1 MKQRLLYSAAIALLL
16 SAPSAAYAQEIT
28 FHFTGVITLVGDE
41 LSQGPL
47 AVGQAIEGSYTFDST
62 AVDQDPSDTVGRYET
77 VTRFEYSVPAANY
90 VAIATA
96 GSSRGVIGVLD
107 NDEGVRDR
115 YTVHMSASGQ
125 NISAPDI
132 AGYSLGVLSIVM
144 RDRTT
149 FAVSSD
155 ALPLVPPTLL
165 QFPDSGI
172 FLEGFGV
179 QGVFASLTSL
189 TVALTV
195 EDLLSDLVQRV
206 ISLNVQGGV
215 SNAFDAKL
223 DAVMNA
229 IDDTN
234 EQNNVA
240 AQNAMYAFMNAVEA
254 QRGKKL
260 TDTQATQLVNVAEAI
275 IAALGG

>member
-1 MKQRLLYSAAIALLL
+1 
-16 SAPSAAYAQEIT
+16 
-28 FHFTGVITLVGDE
+28 
-41 LSQGPL
+41 
-47 AVGQAIEGSYTFDST
+47 
-62 AVDQDPSDTVGRYET
+62 
-77 VTRFEYSVPAANY
+77 
-90 VAIATA
+90 
-96 GSSRGVIGVLD
+96 
-107 NDEGVRDR
+107 
-115 YTVHMSASGQ
+115 
-125 NISAPDI
+125 
-132 AGYSLGVLSIVM
+132 
-144 RDRTT
+144 
-149 FAVSSD
+149 
-155 ALPLVPPTLL
+155 VPPTLL

-195 EDLLSDLVQRV
+195 DDLLSDLVQRV

-260 TDTQATQLVNVAEAI
+260 TDTQATQFVNVAEAI

>member
-1 MKQRLLYSAAIALLL
+1 
-16 SAPSAAYAQEIT
+16 
-28 FHFTGVITLVGDE
+28 
-41 LSQGPL
+41 
-47 AVGQAIEGSYTFDST
+47 
-62 AVDQDPSDTVGRYET
+62 
-77 VTRFEYSVPAANY
+77 
-90 VAIATA
+90 
-96 GSSRGVIGVLD
+96 
-107 NDEGVRDR
+107 
-115 YTVHMSASGQ
+115 
-125 NISAPDI
+125 
-132 AGYSLGVLSIVM
+132 
-144 RDRTT
+144 
-149 FAVSSD
+149 
-155 ALPLVPPTLL
+155 
-165 QFPDSGI
+165 
-172 FLEGFGV
+172 
-179 QGVFASLTSL
+179 
-189 TVALTV
+189 
-195 EDLLSDLVQRV
+195 VQRV